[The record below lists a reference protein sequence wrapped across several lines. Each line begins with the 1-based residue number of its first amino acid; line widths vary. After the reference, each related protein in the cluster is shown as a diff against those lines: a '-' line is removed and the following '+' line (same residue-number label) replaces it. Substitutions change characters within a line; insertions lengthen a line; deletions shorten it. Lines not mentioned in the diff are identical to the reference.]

1 MRTHNPAR
9 QQPERRI
16 AFVRVAVDALLRCEY
31 APHVEECS
39 HVADLRSGANQY
51 APMVGVPALR
61 EATAGKI
68 RDCYGLTID
77 PDREITIT
85 SGATEALF
93 CAIAATVGPGDE
105 VIVFDPAYD
114 SYAPVV
120 TLQGGRTR
128 HIPLQAPGYRIDW
141 DRVADTVNERTRL
154 IITNTPHNPTGTIW
168 TAADIEALRAIC
180 ADRSLFVLADEVYE
194 HILFDGARHES
205 LCRYPDLFAR
215 SFVVSSYGKTYHATG
230 WKIGYCAAPAP
241 LTVELRKIHQYVT
254 FTSNPFVQ
262 LGLADFLRDS
272 PEHHEQLGTFYQ
284 HKRDRLLAALRDSRF
299 ALTPS
304 AGTYFQLLDYTA
316 ISTEEDVAWTE
327 TLTRTRG
334 LAAIPVSVFYQ
345 DPTAAAGQRI
355 IRLCFAK
362 DPATLD
368 AAAERL
374 CQL

>member
-1 MRTHNPAR
+1 MSALANEHGALNLSQGFPDFDPPA
-9 QQPERRI
+9 
-16 AFVRVAVDALLRCEY
+16 ALLERVQ
-31 APHVEECS
+31 AH
-39 HVADLRSGANQY
+39 LRGGANQY
-51 APMVGVPALR
+51 APMVGVAPLR
-61 EATAGKI
+61 EATAAKI
-68 RDCYGLTID
+68 QHSYGLAID

-120 TLQGGRTR
+120 ALQGGRTR
-128 HIPLQAPGYRIDW
+128 HIPLEAPGYRIDW
-141 DRVADTVNERTRL
+141 DRVADTVNQRTRL

-168 TAADIEALRAIC
+168 SAADIEALRTIC
-180 ADRSLFVLADEVYE
+180 ADRAIFVLADEVYE
-194 HILFDGARHES
+194 HIVFDGARHES

-241 LTVELRKIHQYVT
+241 LTAELRKIHQYVT

-262 LGLADFLRDS
+262 LGLADFLREC

-284 HKRDRLLAALRDSRF
+284 DKRDRVLAALRESRF
-299 ALTPS
+299 AITPS

-316 ISTEEDVAWTE
+316 ISDEGDVAWTE
-327 TLTRTRG
+327 TLTRMLG
-334 LAAIPVSVFYQ
+334 VAAIPVSVFYQ
-345 DPTAAAGQRI
+345 DPAAAAARRM

-362 DPATLD
+362 DPTTLD
-368 AAAERL
+368 TAAERL